1 MTSHDTTIDDA
12 AWASPWRRRR
22 VGEKVLLSVSL
33 VLTALLTPPWPGCV
47 LVACLSVF
55 LILGPARIRA
65 SLLATVMIA
74 PVTFLIIGA
83 LPVAIHLGGDG
94 WGIGPVRINADGATT
109 ALGLIAHGIAG
120 TLALMVLA
128 TTTPMVD
135 VITWLRALR
144 VPDPLLDI
152 ASLTY
157 RLLFVLLSTTL
168 AVRQAQV
175 ARLGDA
181 ASWRRRWHALA
192 STIGSIIL
200 RSWQR
205 ATNLQRGLEG
215 RGYEESLRTLSP
227 RRARSWPF
235 IGVSLASVAGVWATC
250 WVLA

>member
-1 MTSHDTTIDDA
+1 MHSHETTIDDA

-22 VGEKVLLSVSL
+22 VGEKVFLSVAL

-47 LVACLSVF
+47 LVGCLAVF
-55 LILGPARIRA
+55 FIVGPARIRPG
-65 SLLATVMIA
+65 LLVAVMIA
-74 PVTFLIIGA
+74 PLTFLVIGA

-94 WGIGPVRINADGATT
+94 WGIGPLRLTPAGLST

-135 VITWLRALR
+135 VITWMRGLR
-144 VPDPLLDI
+144 VPDALLDI

-157 RLLFVLLSTTL
+157 RLLFVLLATTL

-181 ASWRRRWHALA
+181 AGWRRRWQAVA
-192 STIGSIIL
+192 STIGSIIV

-205 ATNLQRGLEG
+205 ASSLQRGLEG
-215 RGYEESLRTLSP
+215 RGYEESLKTLSP
-227 RRARSWPF
+227 ARQRNWRF
-235 IGVSLASVAGVWATC
+235 VTTSLLSVAGVWAVC
-250 WVLA
+250 WGLS